1 MTHDAPGN
9 STQAGD
15 DPQALRRGIDRL
27 AQAGHWLSAL
37 LSRAIHGRDRGTAPA
52 RPAVG
57 RDLDLIIERRALML
71 HNRSRKAAAAYR
83 RVHTILERGRA

>member
-1 MTHDAPGN
+1 MNDAAGN
-9 STQAGD
+9 STQADD

-37 LSRAIHGRDRGTAPA
+37 LSRAIHGRDRGPSPA

-57 RDLDLIIERRALML
+57 RGVDLIIERRALML
-71 HNRSRKAAAAYR
+71 PNRTRKAAAAYR

>member
-1 MTHDAPGN
+1 MT
-9 STQAGD
+9 
-15 DPQALRRGIDRL
+15 PQEIAHKL
-27 AQAGHWLSAL
+27 AMIRALSAAEL
-37 LSRAIHGRDRGTAPA
+37 IGWHRLVTGSAPFCRAPFTARDRGTAPA

>member
-1 MTHDAPGN
+1 MNGPAGN
-9 STQAGD
+9 HPQAGD

-37 LSRAIHGRDRGTAPA
+37 LSRAIHGRDRGPSPA

>member
-1 MTHDAPGN
+1 MNDAAGN

-15 DPQALRRGIDRL
+15 DPQALRRGVGRL
-27 AQAGHWLSAL
+27 VSAGHWLGAL

>member
-1 MTHDAPGN
+1 VNDAAGN
-9 STQAGD
+9 STQADD

-52 RPAVG
+52 RPGVG
-57 RDLDLIIERRALML
+57 RDVDLIIARRALML
-71 HNRSRKAAAAYR
+71 HNRSRKSASAYR
-83 RVHTILERGRA
+83 RVHAILSRGRA